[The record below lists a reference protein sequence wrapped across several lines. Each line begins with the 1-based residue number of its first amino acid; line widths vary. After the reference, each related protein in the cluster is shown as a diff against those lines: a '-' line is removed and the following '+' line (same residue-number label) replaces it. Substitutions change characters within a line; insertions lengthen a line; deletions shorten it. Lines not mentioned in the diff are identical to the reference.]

1 MASEKLHVLAHP
13 IVNARLS
20 KLRQTSTTPK
30 EFREGIH
37 DISMILG
44 IEASRTLEEETF
56 QGETPIGPFT
66 GTVIKPRIG
75 LTPILRAG
83 MGMTDALLNLFPAAR
98 VYHLGIFREK
108 VSLQPV
114 EYYSKLPPNPTV
126 DLVFLLDPLIATGG
140 TACAALNMVI
150 EWGIP
155 VNSIKLLCVL
165 ASQDGLRRVQSE
177 FPGVELWVAAV
188 DPHLTTNGLISPG
201 LGDTAE
207 RLRDVDALLVD
218 DDALGPSTPKL
229 KAVANDLQRIAEL
242 GALTASTL
250 VEYIASRT
258 ASSSSVFV
266 YDLAEQAGFG
276 SLTKSWAEAGSGT
289 APVVS
294 LQTRAGAGLSIVG
307 RLSQGTSKDA
317 AKGAVLTAYTTPS
330 GLAAMAQ
337 SLAYLPPATSTSR
350 LVIQVPTVTPV
361 GEHFALSPTLAPFI
375 PALPLLPEGLTIL
388 LSATPQEAIELA
400 TLSYQLTN
408 THVVHLFDH
417 HSATRETGH
426 VVVPPVVLPE
436 TNLTVE
442 EGLKKAGLSA
452 FEYVGDQN
460 AETVV
465 VLLNGPLALT
475 AKGLAGRISGL
486 GVVIVR
492 VLRPWNEDALR
503 NVLPATVKRV
513 HVFDDVPTET
523 THGAL
528 YLDVF
533 ATLLNPLQ
541 RGPVVKALRV
551 VPSRTQEFLSDPAS
565 FFTFI
570 ADLLPSP
577 VSIPSLAAPNHKKLL
592 FFSTPN
598 TTLSAL
604 PRMVETVFLPH
615 KALSSRLLTDYDVFS
630 RPGGVAADR
639 IVLSPRQDE
648 APFIPLSAVLP
659 ISPRS
664 SGVADF
670 VAVVDPALLKSHDV
684 LSHAASESPVLVVTD
699 ATAAELVASLPSE
712 VAALARER
720 DLRLCILD
728 AKELVSGIAKGNAH
742 VQKALE
748 NVIVLLAF
756 LRLYLG
762 PAATE
767 DLVAKIARADL
778 GDDVQ
783 GVDLTELVS
792 KAWHGLVEI
801 ELPAPEATP
810 DADKPAAATLK
821 HFECNAI
828 AVETADGE
836 TVVNGARLGTWHD
849 AAKHILFPSAF
860 TPPGLTYSSP
870 EEQNPALR
878 PELPERTYLITCTVN
893 RRLTPLEYDRNVF
906 HLEFDT
912 RGTGLKY
919 EIGEALGVH
928 GWNDAGEVLDFCAWY
943 GVDPDRLITLPV
955 PGSDGTRVH
964 TRTVFQALQQQID
977 LFGKPT
983 KTFYTELAEHATNIA
998 DNYALRFIG
1007 SPEGSATFKKLS
1019 EKDTV
1024 TFADILRR
1032 YESARPGIEVLCELI
1047 GDIKPR
1053 HYSIASSQAVVG
1065 DRVDLLVVSVEWVTP
1080 SGSPRYG
1087 QCTRYLAGLKVGQKV
1102 TVSIK
1107 PSVMKLPPDHKQPI
1121 IMAGL
1126 GTGAAPFRAFLQH
1139 RALLASQGVPVG
1151 PTYYYF
1157 GSRHQSQE
1165 YLYGEEIEAF
1175 ILDGTITKAGLA
1187 FSRDGPR
1194 KVYIQH
1200 KMREDGADLARMLW
1214 DERGVFY
1221 LCGPTWP
1228 VPDVYE
1234 ALVDALV
1241 DHAGVSREKA
1251 GAFLEGLKEEERY
1264 VLEVY

>member
-1 MASEKLHVLAHP
+1 MASATQ
-13 IVNARLS
+13 S
-20 KLRQTSTTPK
+20 GTSTPFSSTT
-30 EFREGIH
+30 
-37 DISMILG
+37 
-44 IEASRTLEEETF
+44 TLS
-56 QGETPIGPFT
+56 
-66 GTVIKPRIG
+66 
-75 LTPILRAG
+75 A
-83 MGMTDALLNLFPAAR
+83 
-98 VYHLGIFREK
+98 
-108 VSLQPV
+108 
-114 EYYSKLPPNPTV
+114 PP
-126 DLVFLLDPLIATGG
+126 
-140 TACAALNMVI
+140 
-150 EWGIP
+150 
-155 VNSIKLLCVL
+155 
-165 ASQDGLRRVQSE
+165 
-177 FPGVELWVAAV
+177 
-188 DPHLTTNGLISPG
+188 
-201 LGDTAE
+201 
-207 RLRDVDALLVD
+207 
-218 DDALGPSTPKL
+218 TPKL
-229 KAVANDLQRIAEL
+229 KAAANDLQRIAES
-242 GALTASTL
+242 GAITASTL
-250 VEYIASRT
+250 IEYIASRT

-276 SLTKSWAEAGSGT
+276 SLTKSWAEAGNGT

-294 LQTRAGAGLSIVG
+294 LQTRAGAGLSLVG
-307 RLSQGTSKDA
+307 RLSQGSSKDV
-317 AKGAVLTAYTTPS
+317 AKGAILTAYTTPS
-330 GLAAMAQ
+330 GLAAMVQ
-337 SLAYLPPATSTSR
+337 SLTYLPPATPTSR

-361 GEHFALSPTLAPFI
+361 GEHFALSPTLAPLT
-375 PALPLLPEGLTIL
+375 PALPLLPEGFTVLI
-388 LSATPQEAIELA
+388 SATPQEAVELA
-400 TLSYQLTN
+400 ALSYQLTN
-408 THVVHLFDH
+408 THVIHLFDH
-417 HSATRETGH
+417 HGATRETGH
-426 VVVPPVVLPE
+426 VAVPPVILPE
-436 TNLTVE
+436 PGLTLQ
-442 EGLKKAGLSA
+442 EGLKKAGYSA
-452 FEYVGDQN
+452 FEYAGDQN

-475 AKGLAGRISGL
+475 AKALARRVSGL

-492 VLRPWNEDALR
+492 VLRPWDEEALR
-503 NVLPATVKRV
+503 SVLPASVKKV

-523 THGAL
+523 TQGAL

-533 ATLLNPLQ
+533 ATLLNPLE
-541 RGPVVKALRV
+541 RGPVVKAHRV
-551 VPSRTQEFLSDPAS
+551 VPARTQQFLADPVA
-565 FFTFI
+565 FLTFVT
-570 ADLLPSP
+570 DLLPFP
-577 VSIPSLAAPNHKKLL
+577 QPIPSLAAPNLKKLL
-592 FFSTPN
+592 FFSTPQSV
-598 TTLSAL
+598 SAL

-615 KALSSRLLTDYDVFS
+615 KALTSRLLTDYDVFS
-630 RPGGVAADR
+630 KPGGVEADR
-639 IVLSPRQDE
+639 IVLSPKQDDS
-648 APFIPLSAVLP
+648 PFIPLSAILP

-670 VAVVDPALLKSHDV
+670 VAILDQQLLKSHDV
-684 LSHAASESPVLVVTD
+684 LSHAASGSPVLVVTD

-712 VAALARER
+712 VQDLIRARN
-720 DLRLCILD
+720 LRLCILD
-728 AKELVSGIAKGNAH
+728 AKDLAADLSKGNAH

-748 NVIVLLAF
+748 NVIALLAF

-762 PAATE
+762 QAATE
-767 DLVAKIARADL
+767 ELVAKVARADL
-778 GDDVQ
+778 GDSVQ
-783 GVDLTELVS
+783 GVQLTQLVS
-792 KAWHGLVEI
+792 KSWEGLVEV
-801 ELPAPEATP
+801 ELPAAEATP
-810 DADKPAAATLK
+810 DAEKPAAAQLK
-821 HFECNAI
+821 PFEFNAI
-828 AVETADGE
+828 AVETGE
-836 TVVNGARLGTWHD
+836 GDTVVNGARLATWHD

-860 TPPGLTYSSP
+860 TPAGVAHTAP

-878 PELPERTYLITCTVN
+878 PELPERTFLITCTVN

-928 GWNDAGEVLDFCAWY
+928 GWNDASEVLEFCQWY

-955 PGSDGTRVH
+955 PGSDGARVH
-964 TRTVFQALQQQID
+964 TRTVFQALQQQVD

-983 KTFYTELAEHATNIA
+983 KTFYTELAEHASNIA
-998 DNYALRFIG
+998 DKYALRFIG

-1087 QCTRYLAGLKVGQKV
+1087 QCTRYLAGLKPGQKV

-1139 RALLASQGVPVG
+1139 RALLAAQGVPVG

-1175 ILDGTITKAGLA
+1175 LLDGTITRAGLA

-1200 KMREDGADLARMLW
+1200 KMREHGADLARMLW

-1241 DHAGVSREKA
+1241 GHAGVSREEA

>member
-1 MASEKLHVLAHP
+1 MASATQ
-13 IVNARLS
+13 S
-20 KLRQTSTTPK
+20 GTSTPFSSTT
-30 EFREGIH
+30 
-37 DISMILG
+37 
-44 IEASRTLEEETF
+44 TLS
-56 QGETPIGPFT
+56 
-66 GTVIKPRIG
+66 
-75 LTPILRAG
+75 A
-83 MGMTDALLNLFPAAR
+83 
-98 VYHLGIFREK
+98 
-108 VSLQPV
+108 
-114 EYYSKLPPNPTV
+114 PP
-126 DLVFLLDPLIATGG
+126 
-140 TACAALNMVI
+140 
-150 EWGIP
+150 
-155 VNSIKLLCVL
+155 
-165 ASQDGLRRVQSE
+165 
-177 FPGVELWVAAV
+177 
-188 DPHLTTNGLISPG
+188 
-201 LGDTAE
+201 
-207 RLRDVDALLVD
+207 
-218 DDALGPSTPKL
+218 TPKL
-229 KAVANDLQRIAEL
+229 KAAANDLQRIAES
-242 GALTASTL
+242 GAITASTL
-250 VEYIASRT
+250 IEYIASRT

-276 SLTKSWAEAGSGT
+276 SLTKSWAEAGNGT

-294 LQTRAGAGLSIVG
+294 LQTRAGAGLSLVG
-307 RLSQGTSKDA
+307 RLSQGSSKDV
-317 AKGAVLTAYTTPS
+317 AKGAILTAYTTPS
-330 GLAAMAQ
+330 GLAAMVQ
-337 SLAYLPPATSTSR
+337 SLTYLPPATPTSR

-361 GEHFALSPTLAPFI
+361 GEHFALSPTLAPLT
-375 PALPLLPEGLTIL
+375 PALPLLPEGFTVLI
-388 LSATPQEAIELA
+388 SATPQEAVELA
-400 TLSYQLTN
+400 ALSYQLTN
-408 THVVHLFDH
+408 THVIHLFDH
-417 HSATRETGH
+417 HGATRETGH
-426 VVVPPVVLPE
+426 VAVPPVILPE
-436 TNLTVE
+436 PGLTLQ
-442 EGLKKAGLSA
+442 EGLKKAGYSA
-452 FEYVGDQN
+452 FEYAGDQN

-475 AKGLAGRISGL
+475 AKALARRVSGL

-492 VLRPWNEDALR
+492 VLRPWDEEALR
-503 NVLPATVKRV
+503 SVLPASVKKV

-523 THGAL
+523 TQGAL

-533 ATLLNPLQ
+533 ATLLNPLE
-541 RGPVVKALRV
+541 RGPVVKAHRV
-551 VPSRTQEFLSDPAS
+551 VPARTQQFLADPVA
-565 FFTFI
+565 FLTFVT
-570 ADLLPSP
+570 DLLPFP
-577 VSIPSLAAPNHKKLL
+577 QPIPSLAAPNLKKLL
-592 FFSTPN
+592 FFSTPQSV
-598 TTLSAL
+598 LSAL

-615 KALSSRLLTDYDVFS
+615 KALTSRLLTDYDVFS
-630 RPGGVAADR
+630 KPGGVEADR
-639 IVLSPRQDE
+639 IVLSPKQDDS
-648 APFIPLSAVLP
+648 PFIPLSAILP

-670 VAVVDPALLKSHDV
+670 VAILDQQLLKSHDV
-684 LSHAASESPVLVVTD
+684 LSHAASGSPVLVVTD

-712 VAALARER
+712 VQDLIRER
-720 DLRLCILD
+720 NLRLCILD
-728 AKELVSGIAKGNAH
+728 AKDLAADLSKGNAH

-748 NVIVLLAF
+748 NVIALLAF

-762 PAATE
+762 QAATE
-767 DLVAKIARADL
+767 ELVAKVARADL
-778 GDDVQ
+778 GDSVQ
-783 GVDLTELVS
+783 GVQLTELVS
-792 KAWHGLVEI
+792 KSWNGLVEV
-801 ELPAPEATP
+801 ELPAAEATP
-810 DADKPAAATLK
+810 DAEKPAAAQLK
-821 HFECNAI
+821 PFEFNAI
-828 AVETADGE
+828 AVETGE
-836 TVVNGARLGTWHD
+836 GDTVVNGARLATWHD

-860 TPPGLTYSSP
+860 TPAGVTHTAP

-878 PELPERTYLITCTVN
+878 PELPERTFLITCTVN

-928 GWNDAGEVLDFCAWY
+928 GWNDANEVLEFCQWY

-955 PGSDGTRVH
+955 PGSDGARVH
-964 TRTVFQALQQQID
+964 TRTVFQALQQQVD

-983 KTFYTELAEHATNIA
+983 KTFYTELAEHASNIA
-998 DNYALRFIG
+998 DKYALRFIG

-1087 QCTRYLAGLKVGQKV
+1087 QCTRYLAGLKPGQKV

-1139 RALLASQGVPVG
+1139 RALLAAQGVPVG

-1175 ILDGTITKAGLA
+1175 LLDGTITRAGLA

-1200 KMREDGADLARMLW
+1200 KMREHGADLARMLW

-1241 DHAGVSREKA
+1241 GHAGVSREEA

>member
-1 MASEKLHVLAHP
+1 MASATH
-13 IVNARLS
+13 S
-20 KLRQTSTTPK
+20 GTSTPFSSTT
-30 EFREGIH
+30 
-37 DISMILG
+37 
-44 IEASRTLEEETF
+44 TLS
-56 QGETPIGPFT
+56 
-66 GTVIKPRIG
+66 
-75 LTPILRAG
+75 A
-83 MGMTDALLNLFPAAR
+83 
-98 VYHLGIFREK
+98 
-108 VSLQPV
+108 
-114 EYYSKLPPNPTV
+114 PP
-126 DLVFLLDPLIATGG
+126 
-140 TACAALNMVI
+140 
-150 EWGIP
+150 
-155 VNSIKLLCVL
+155 
-165 ASQDGLRRVQSE
+165 
-177 FPGVELWVAAV
+177 
-188 DPHLTTNGLISPG
+188 
-201 LGDTAE
+201 
-207 RLRDVDALLVD
+207 
-218 DDALGPSTPKL
+218 TPKL
-229 KAVANDLQRIAEL
+229 KAAANDLQRIAES
-242 GALTASTL
+242 GAITASTL
-250 VEYIASRT
+250 IEYIASRT

-276 SLTKSWAEAGSGT
+276 SLTKSWADAGNGT

-294 LQTRAGAGLSIVG
+294 LQTRAGAGLSLVG
-307 RLSQGTSKDA
+307 RLSQGSSKDV
-317 AKGAVLTAYTTPS
+317 AKGAILTAYTTPS
-330 GLAAMAQ
+330 GLAAMVQ
-337 SLAYLPPATSTSR
+337 SLTYLPPATPNSR

-361 GEHFALSPTLAPFI
+361 GEHFALSPTLAPLT
-375 PALPLLPEGLTIL
+375 PALPLLPEGFTVL
-388 LSATPQEAIELA
+388 LSATPQEAVELA
-400 TLSYQLTN
+400 ALSYQLTN
-408 THVVHLFDH
+408 THVIHLFDH
-417 HSATRETGH
+417 HGATRETGH
-426 VVVPPVVLPE
+426 VAVPPVILPE
-436 TNLTVE
+436 PGLTLQ
-442 EGLKKAGLSA
+442 EGLKKAGYSA
-452 FEYVGDQN
+452 FEYAGDQN
-460 AETVV
+460 AETVI

-475 AKGLAGRISGL
+475 AKALASRVSGL

-492 VLRPWNEDALR
+492 VLRPWDEEALR
-503 NVLPATVKRV
+503 NVLPASVKKV

-523 THGAL
+523 TQGAL

-533 ATLLNPLQ
+533 ATLLNPLE
-541 RGPVVKALRV
+541 RGPLVKAHRV
-551 VPSRTQEFLSDPAS
+551 VPSRTQQFLADPVA
-565 FFTFI
+565 FLTFVT
-570 ADLLPSP
+570 DLLPFP
-577 VSIPSLAAPNHKKLL
+577 QPIPSLAAPNLKKLL
-592 FFSTPN
+592 FFSTPQSA
-598 TTLSAL
+598 LSAL

-615 KALSSRLLTDYDVFS
+615 KALTSRLLTDYDVFS
-630 RPGGVAADR
+630 KPGGVEADR
-639 IVLSPRQDE
+639 IILSPKQDD
-648 APFIPLSAVLP
+648 APFIPLYAILP

-670 VAVVDPALLKSHDV
+670 VAVLDQQLLKSHDV
-684 LSHAASESPVLVVTD
+684 LSHAATGSPVLVVTD
-699 ATAAELVASLPSE
+699 ATAAELVASLPTE
-712 VAALARER
+712 VQELIRER
-720 DLRLCILD
+720 NLRLCILD
-728 AKELVSGIAKGNAH
+728 AKDISAELSKGNVH

-748 NVIVLLAF
+748 NVVALLAF

-762 PAATE
+762 QAATE
-767 DLVAKIARADL
+767 ELVAKVARADL
-778 GDDVQ
+778 GDSIQ
-783 GVDLTELVS
+783 GVQLLEIVS
-792 KAWHGLVEI
+792 KSWNGLVEV
-801 ELPAPEATP
+801 ELPAAEATP
-810 DADKPAAATLK
+810 DAEKPAAAQVK
-821 HFECNAI
+821 PFEFNAI
-828 AVETADGE
+828 AVETGE
-836 TVVNGARLGTWHD
+836 GDTVVNGARLATWHD

-860 TPPGLTYSSP
+860 TPPGVAHTAP

-878 PELPERTYLITCTVN
+878 PELPERTFLITCTVN

-928 GWNDAGEVLDFCAWY
+928 GWNDASEVLEFCQWY

-955 PGSDGTRVH
+955 PGSDGARVH
-964 TRTVFQALQQQID
+964 TRTVFQALQQQVD

-983 KTFYTELAEHATNIA
+983 KTFYTELAEHASNIA
-998 DNYALRFIG
+998 DKYALRFIG

-1080 SGSPRYG
+1080 SGSPRFG
-1087 QCTRYLAGLKVGQKV
+1087 QCTRYLAGLKPGQKV

-1139 RALLASQGVPVG
+1139 RAMLAAQGVPVG

-1175 ILDGTITKAGLA
+1175 MLDGTITRAGLA

-1200 KMREDGADLARMLW
+1200 KMREHGADLARMLW

-1241 DHAGVSREKA
+1241 GHAGVSREEA